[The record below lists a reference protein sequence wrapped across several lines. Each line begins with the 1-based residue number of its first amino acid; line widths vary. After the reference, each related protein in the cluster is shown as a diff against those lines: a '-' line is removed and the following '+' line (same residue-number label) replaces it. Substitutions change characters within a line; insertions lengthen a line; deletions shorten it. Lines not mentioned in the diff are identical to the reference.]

1 MHLTRF
7 YILSFCFQM
16 QKQRREKVNLCLAPR
31 VLVLRTNTCQST
43 GCKRKSTNI
52 VTFCVI
58 NTALLFFPNTFFQ
71 ACVDFYCLL
80 MVHFSFKQKRPNQNS
95 SEYTCKCKFYPGTL
109 DVIISFSISGHLWC
123 PTWSLQRFRMEKRW
137 ILMYVRKKRK

>member
-1 MHLTRF
+1 MLIIEQQGKTYRCNAPHT
-7 YILSFCFQM
+7 ILYSFILLSDAEAEEGEGKPLFGSSCSGAENKHVSFI
-16 QKQRREKVNLCLAPR
+16 
-31 VLVLRTNTCQST
+31 CQST
-43 GCKRKSTNI
+43 GCKRKSTNT

-109 DVIISFSISGHLWC
+109 DVIISFSISGHL
-123 PTWSLQRFRMEKRW
+123 
-137 ILMYVRKKRK
+137 